1 MLRNSPFF
9 QLYRARLREFYRQ
22 PARIFWVYGFPL
34 MLASVLGFA
43 FQSRPPAPIQV
54 DIVESP
60 YTAKLVKMIARH
72 NTRVERTRARPTPG
86 DALAAVL
93 PPVTLEILPEQ
104 EADERLNKGKT
115 LLEIVPSGSTDWT
128 YRYDPTRPE
137 ATAARQVIDDVL
149 QQANGRVDVVH
160 PQDKHVTEPGSR
172 YIDRL
177 IPGLVGLNALGG
189 GLWGIGFFLV
199 NLRIAKLL
207 KCFIAT
213 PMPRRDFLGAIL
225 ASRLTFLIPD
235 VSVLLLLGALAF
247 HVPIRGNLFVF
258 FLVDVVG
265 ALAFAGI
272 GLLIAS
278 RANTTETVS
287 GLMNLVMLPM
297 YLLSGVFF
305 ATENFGKTAQ
315 PFIQALPLTQLV
327 NALRAVLLDG
337 AGLFQ
342 YDVLKAV
349 VILAAWAAGTF
360 YLALRIFRWN

>member
-34 MLASVLGFA
+34 LLAAVLGYA

-54 DIVESP
+54 DLADGP
-60 YTAKLVKMIARH
+60 YSEKLAEAIARH
-72 NTRVERTRARPTPG
+72 NEYLSRARPSPG
-86 DALAAVL
+86 DPRAAIL
-93 PPVTLEILPEQ
+93 PPVIIETIPEG
-104 EADERLNKGKT
+104 EADERLNKGKSV
-115 LLEIVPSGSTDWT
+115 LEIIPHGADAWT

-137 ATAARQVIDDVL
+137 STAARQMIDDIL
-149 QQANGRVDVVH
+149 QKAHGRVDVVH
-160 PQDKHVTEPGSR
+160 PLDKHVTEPGSR

-207 KCFIAT
+207 KCFVAT
-213 PMPRRDFLGAIL
+213 PMPRRDFLGALL

-235 VSVLLLLGALAF
+235 VSVLLLLGVLAF
-247 HVPIRGNLFVF
+247 HMPVRGHLAVF

-305 ATENFGKTAQ
+305 ATENFGKAAQ

-327 NALRAVLLDG
+327 NALRLVLLDG
-337 AGLFQ
+337 AGLLHH
-342 YDVLKAV
+342 DVLMALL
-349 VILAAWAAGTF
+349 ILAAWAVGTF